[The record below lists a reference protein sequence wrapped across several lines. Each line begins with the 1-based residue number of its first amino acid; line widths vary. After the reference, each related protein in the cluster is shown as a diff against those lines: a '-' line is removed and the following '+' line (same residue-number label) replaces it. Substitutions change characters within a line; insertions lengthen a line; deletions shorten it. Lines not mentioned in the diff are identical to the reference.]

1 MDNDK
6 DAPINRFGKTASTA
20 IPDDA
25 PLADRPGHKLRTS
38 NSIVDRSALAEQ
50 VKDLR
55 DSRKLDV
62 LDGQEVEFVKKAG
75 QVGII
80 RRDKSWKD
88 KNTKDVPNQFTG
100 PNYRTK
106 SERFRFDGHKLM
118 YHLDRIQAWERGERF
133 APVHIDMGLS
143 KFCNIAC
150 IYCYAVV
157 QNMTRGTMIKRDTL
171 LRYIEDCGNLGV
183 RSIGFI
189 GDGEPTLNPAVYD
202 ATVLAR
208 KHRIDIAMAT
218 NGLLFDMSRAHD
230 MLRDMTWIRF
240 NLSAGERDKFRRIHQ
255 SKAKNFDKLVEKIR
269 ALVQIKKQ
277 NGYNCTLG
285 LQMVLIPECYDQVL
299 KEAELGAE
307 LGVDYFVI
315 KHCSDSEYKEI
326 GIDYKD
332 YIQIE
337 DVLKKAETL
346 SNENYVVQAK
356 WDKIR
361 AGTESPLYKDGYRKY
376 DVCYG
381 TPFLLQ
387 ISGNGK
393 VYPCGPFFNKKRFYI
408 GDIHEQSFYDMVM
421 SDRYWDVHRD
431 ISESV
436 NVHKDCAI
444 GCRQDY
450 VNKFLWDLKNPPEHI
465 NFI

>member
-1 MDNDK
+1 MGSKSED
-6 DAPINRFGKTASTA
+6 PVNRFGERAVTEV
-20 IPDDA
+20 PDDA
-25 PLADRPGHKLRTS
+25 PLARQPGHKLRSS
-38 NSIVDRSALAEQ
+38 NVIVDRRALAEQ
-50 VKDLR
+50 EKDRQDSNELR
-55 DSRKLDV
+55 V
-62 LDGQEVEFVKKAG
+62 LDGQAVEFVEAEG

-80 RRDKSWKD
+80 RSDATSPADDAR
-88 KNTKDVPNQFTG
+88 VPNQFTG
-100 PNYRTK
+100 PSYRNK
-106 SERFRFDGHKLM
+106 GERFRFDGHKLM
-118 YHLDRIQAWERGERF
+118 YHLDRIMAWERGERF
-133 APVHIDMGLS
+133 APVHVDMGLT
-143 KFCNIAC
+143 KFCNTAC
-150 IYCYAVV
+150 LYCYAVV
-157 QNMTRGTMIKRDTL
+157 QNMTRGKMIGADAL

-208 KHRIDIAMAT
+208 KFGIDTSMAT
-218 NGLLFDMSRAHD
+218 NGLLFDMSRAHE

-240 NLSAGERDKFRRIHQ
+240 NLSAGEREGFQRVHQ
-255 SKAKNFDKLVEKIR
+255 SKAKNFDLLVDKIR
-269 ALVQIKKQ
+269 DLVRIKKE
-277 NGYNCTLG
+277 NGYACTLG
-285 LQMVLIPECYDQVL
+285 LQMVLIPECYDQVI

-326 GIDYKD
+326 GIDYKG
-332 YIQIE
+332 YSEIE
-337 DVLKKAETL
+337 EVLKAAEAL
-346 SNENYVVQAK
+346 STDEYVVQAK

-393 VYPCGPFFNKKRFYI
+393 VYPCGPFFNKERFYI

-421 SDRYWDVHRD
+421 SDRYWEVHRD
-431 ISESV
+431 VSTSV
-436 NVHKDCAI
+436 DVHKDCAI